1 MSPRSTPEER
11 REHIAQAVW
20 AVMSERGLS
29 AVSVRSVAAEAQVS
43 VGSLQHIFPT
53 RADLLIYSAELMID
67 RVVRR
72 IAAEDRDGDPIDATL
87 RLFAHLLPLTPESRV
102 EMDVNVALIAE
113 SRALPR
119 LEAIRD
125 EAHRAL
131 AEACQRA
138 VERVAPHL
146 PPAVVER
153 RAARLHALTDGI
165 ALHLLHAPPGGDQRW
180 ALDLLRQELEDLA
193 DGDGPAGRRP

>member
-1 MSPRSTPEER
+1 MSRRSTPEER

-29 AVSVRSVAAEAQVS
+29 AVSVRSVAGEAQVS

-72 IAAEDRDGDPIDATL
+72 IAAEDHGGDPIDATL
-87 RLFAHLLPLTPESRV
+87 RIFAHLLPLTPESRV

-113 SRALPR
+113 SRALPQ
-119 LEAIRD
+119 LEKIRD

-131 AEACQRA
+131 AEGCLRA
-138 VERVAPHL
+138 VERVAPDL
-146 PPAVVER
+146 TTDETAR
-153 RAARLHALTDGI
+153 AAARLHALTDGI
-165 ALHLLHAPPGGDQRW
+165 ALHLLHAPAGADRSW
-180 ALDLLRQELEDLA
+180 AIAMLRRELEDLA
-193 DGDGPAGRRP
+193 RA